1 MNSATASP
9 RVSVFMPVYNAE
21 HYLNESI
28 DSILNQSY
36 TEFEFVIVNDG
47 STDRSAEVIKAY
59 SDPRIRF
66 IENTQNL
73 GLIASLN
80 IGLETCKGEFI
91 VRMDQDDIS
100 LPQRIEKQVQ
110 FMDKNPEYGLIGCW
124 FEDFGEAIENKVVR
138 YSSDD
143 THIRIRHLYQTHIA
157 HPTAVLR
164 KSVID
169 KFNLR
174 FDVDFVH
181 GEDYAFW
188 VQMSA
193 HCKLS
198 NYPEMLV
205 RKRDHAQNVSNK
217 YAQIQSDTCA
227 RVKKLQFEAMGI
239 SITRDE
245 IELYTRFANP
255 DWTFSKDEMEVM
267 HALLEKMANGNE
279 RSNFI
284 PKQALKSYLAEKW
297 FHLCLQ
303 NRVLNKTGL
312 FWWNKLS
319 FRNAYASP
327 LKSKIKMKAKS
338 MGIPV

>member
-1 MNSATASP
+1 MTTP
-9 RVSVFMPVYNAE
+9 LVSVLMPVYNGE
-21 HYLNESI
+21 TYLSEAI
-28 DSILNQSY
+28 ESILNQSY
-36 TEFEFVIVNDG
+36 RNFEFIIVNDG
-47 STDRSAEVIKAY
+47 STDRSEEIIKSY
-59 SDPRIRF
+59 SDARIKY
-66 IENTQNL
+66 ITNPHNL
-73 GLIASLN
+73 RLIATLN
-80 IGLETCKGEFI
+80 RGIEFSQGAYI
-91 VRMDQDDIS
+91 VRMDADDIS
-100 LPQRIEKQVQ
+100 LPQRIEKQVGW
-110 FMDKNPEYGLIGCW
+110 MEAHPDYGLIGSW
-124 FEDFGEAIENKVVR
+124 FEDFDGKSAPRVVK

-143 THIRIRHLYQTHIA
+143 TQIRVRHLYQTHIA

-169 KFNLR
+169 KYNLR
-174 FDVDFVH
+174 FDADFDH

-193 HCKLS
+193 YCKLS

-303 NRVLNKTGL
+303 NRVLDKTGL